1 MKNKCRGKKNF
12 HCSFSFLI
20 SMDPDHDSLDTSAL
34 SDAASQDSEPEDGLT
49 ESTTLGQG
57 DHEND
62 NGVDDSPTTSTAHE
76 VHEGDH
82 ENDNEVTAEEGAD
95 TASPAEPKA
104 KKAIGRMTVLELRQ
118 ELKSLSVSQKVT
130 VAATFTI

>member
-62 NGVDDSPTTSTAHE
+62 N
-76 VHEGDH
+76 
-82 ENDNEVTAEEGAD
+82 EVTAEEGAD